1 MKILTA
7 PRMER
12 CIGCHSCS
20 LACARQVHKLRAF
33 AERRCATQP
42 AKPSAGCFFRNPEQI
57 PAGKLID
64 ELGLKGLSVGGA
76 RVSELH
82 ANFIVNEGGATAAD
96 VLKLMTLVRERAKN
110 ERSIEL
116 MPEVMILGKDGKE
129 A

>member
-1 MKILTA
+1 MIDD
-7 PRMER
+7 
-12 CIGCHSCS
+12 
-20 LACARQVHKLRAF
+20 KLLAF
-33 AERRCATQP
+33 AERRWATQP
-42 AKPSAGCFFRNPEQI
+42 AEPSAGCFFRNPEQI

-110 ERSIEL
+110 ERGIEL
-116 MPEVMILGKDGKE
+116 MPEVMILGKDEKE
-129 A
+129 HNVLVSK